1 MRMFNFLKKQK
12 AYIVFSSDYLI
23 GVSTYGDHHS
33 FDIFKY
39 KRIRDLL
46 ISDKILN
53 AKKILH
59 PHLCTFKDIKRVHS
73 EKFIQYIKDPITVN
87 QILKIEINS
96 LWDNT
101 VLQYF
106 MAVTGGTI
114 FASYKALEFNAPVF
128 NLGGGFHH
136 AQPEK
141 AEGFCLIN
149 DVAIAI
155 KRIRQKRRIKKILII
170 DLDYHQ
176 GNGNAIVFQDDPDV
190 FTFSVHADH
199 WIDEIGVANKD
210 VLIQSGISNEDY
222 LLLVRTEVEK
232 VLEAFH
238 PELIFYVAGTDTYE
252 KDELTD
258 MQINRE
264 TMLQRNMYVLDKSK
278 ELNIPIV
285 IVPGG
290 GYGKDSWEVYYDF
303 LKAALSK

>member
-1 MRMFNFLKKQK
+1 M
-12 AYIVFSSDYLI
+12 
-23 GVSTYGDHHS
+23 
-33 FDIFKY
+33 
-39 KRIRDLL
+39 
-46 ISDKILN
+46 N
-53 AKKILH
+53 AKKILR
-59 PHLCTFKDIKRVHS
+59 PHACTFKDINRVHS

-114 FASYKALEFNAPVF
+114 FAAYKALEFKAPVF

-149 DVAIAI
+149 DVAISI

-222 LLLVRTEVEK
+222 LLLIHTEVEK
-232 VLEAFH
+232 VLEAFN
-238 PELIFYVAGTDTYE
+238 PELIFYVAGSDTYE

-303 LKAALSK
+303 LKAALST